1 MKTHKPLPGVTVGD
15 IGPKAYRGFGSI
27 DNGYLRVDN
36 VRIPR
41 DNLLQRF
48 CKVEKNGVYTP
59 PVHDKL
65 SYGSMVYLRAGIP
78 EVAGWEL
85 ARAVTTATRYC
96 TVRRQFSGTG
106 GSSEDQVIKYASVKF
121 RLTPMLAR
129 AYAFIL
135 AGRQFWKLYET
146 MADALVNRHDAS
158 LLPEVHNLSTA
169 LKVVSTWDGTSG
181 AEEVRKAM
189 GGHGFSVM
197 GGVSEIVA
205 HSTPAQTYEGDN
217 FVISQQISRALLKAL
232 AKIAK
237 NPAEVSKLSS
247 STTYLQLLLN
257 QKAFNSARAAA
268 ASPADWINQTVQIAA
283 LEHRAAGLVGS
294 LAAKMQKNP
303 GKPITDLSWDT
314 AGVARAHAEVYFAR
328 EFWNSI
334 NALPASKEKD
344 ALATLAHIFALDLLV
359 RNAADLF
366 QYGHVDAR
374 QNVALKAAY
383 DGLVEGFSTEMAI
396 AMTDAFGFDDY
407 EMGILGREDGA
418 FYQGMWDE
426 VRKNNEKLLPLREE
440 VLRITGVW
448 KEKARL

>member
-1 MKTHKPLPGVTVGD
+1 
-15 IGPKAYRGFGSI
+15 
-27 DNGYLRVDN
+27 
-36 VRIPR
+36 
-41 DNLLQRF
+41 
-48 CKVEKNGVYTP
+48 
-59 PVHDKL
+59 
-65 SYGSMVYLRAGIP
+65 
-78 EVAGWEL
+78 
-85 ARAVTTATRYC
+85 
-96 TVRRQFSGTG
+96 
-106 GSSEDQVIKYASVKF
+106 
-121 RLTPMLAR
+121 
-129 AYAFIL
+129 
-135 AGRQFWKLYET
+135 
-146 MADALVNRHDAS
+146 
-158 LLPEVHNLSTA
+158 
-169 LKVVSTWDGTSG
+169 
-181 AEEVRKAM
+181 
-189 GGHGFSVM
+189 
-197 GGVSEIVA
+197 
-205 HSTPAQTYEGDN
+205 
-217 FVISQQISRALLKAL
+217 
-232 AKIAK
+232 
-237 NPAEVSKLSS
+237 
-247 STTYLQLLLN
+247 
-257 QKAFNSARAAA
+257 
-268 ASPADWINQTVQIAA
+268 
-283 LEHRAAGLVGS
+283 
-294 LAAKMQKNP
+294 